1 MLDAPKLSVVLAT
14 YNRAE
19 TLRQTL
25 RHLADQELD
34 PSCYEVIVIDDG
46 SPDNTREVVEELK
59 LSLPFALTYLHHAN
73 RGPGYTQNQGIKAAR
88 APLILLMADDIF
100 MSRQALKSHLEGH
113 SIHPEQ
119 GAAILGQVTQSPAL
133 TESVFLRKWEPFR
146 FADFRGLV
154 EVPYYRFWACNISVK
169 RDFLMQYGL
178 FRETKGRA
186 GPATHED
193 PELGYRL
200 HQAGLRIYFDTRAL
214 GYHNHVVTR
223 AQACTRAYQQGL
235 NFDEF
240 RALAPAPEIAVAYR
254 DLRLSTLGDYLRTWR
269 GPGKQYLS
277 SGDRNPMVVLGRHA
291 LRGAVFNRLTVRLMW
306 EPLFDLAERNP
317 AVARRMRP
325 AFYRGLIAFHFFRG
339 CREGNARFGIPQVR
353 PAAQELSN

>member
-1 MLDAPKLSVVLAT
+1 MWQMADALKLSVVLAT

-19 TLRQTL
+19 TIRQTL
-25 RHLADQELD
+25 RHLADQELE
-34 PSCYEVIVIDDG
+34 PSSYEVIVIDDG
-46 SPDNTREVVEELK
+46 SPDHTRQTVEEVK
-59 LSLPFALTYLHHAN
+59 PSLPFPLTYLHHAN

-100 MSRQALKSHLEGH
+100 MSSGALKAHLEGH
-113 SIHPEQ
+113 SLHPEAE
-119 GAAILGQVTQSPAL
+119 AAILGRVVQPTNL

-146 FADFRGLV
+146 FDDFGGLI

-169 RDFLMQYGL
+169 RDFVMQHGL

-200 HQAGLRIYFDTRAL
+200 HQAGLRIYFNPSAL
-214 GYHNHVVTR
+214 GYHNHIVTR

-240 RALAPAPEIAVAYR
+240 RALAPVPEIPVAYH
-254 DLRLSTLGDYLRTWR
+254 DLRWSTLGDHLRAWS
-269 GPGKQYLS
+269 GPGRRYLPAS
-277 SGDRNPMVVLGRHA
+277 DRNPAVVIGRHL
-291 LRGAVFNRLTVRLMW
+291 LRGTVFNNLTVRFAW
-306 EPLFDLAERNP
+306 DPIFDLAERNP
-317 AVARRMRP
+317 TVARWMRP
-325 AFYRGLIAFHFFRG
+325 AFYRGLIAYHFFRG
-339 CREGNARFGIPQVR
+339 CREGNTRFGIPPAR
-353 PAAQELSN
+353 PALE

>member
-113 SIHPEQ
+113 S
-119 GAAILGQVTQSPAL
+119 
-133 TESVFLRKWEPFR
+133 
-146 FADFRGLV
+146 
-154 EVPYYRFWACNISVK
+154 
-169 RDFLMQYGL
+169 
-178 FRETKGRA
+178 
-186 GPATHED
+186 
-193 PELGYRL
+193 
-200 HQAGLRIYFDTRAL
+200 
-214 GYHNHVVTR
+214 
-223 AQACTRAYQQGL
+223 
-235 NFDEF
+235 
-240 RALAPAPEIAVAYR
+240 
-254 DLRLSTLGDYLRTWR
+254 
-269 GPGKQYLS
+269 
-277 SGDRNPMVVLGRHA
+277 
-291 LRGAVFNRLTVRLMW
+291 
-306 EPLFDLAERNP
+306 
-317 AVARRMRP
+317 
-325 AFYRGLIAFHFFRG
+325 
-339 CREGNARFGIPQVR
+339 
-353 PAAQELSN
+353 